1 MRYTFN
7 TKRGK
12 YSGEPE
18 KCICFLFFGTKARFE
33 PKARKS
39 WLDKTDA
46 YPLVYVSIWTAS
58 FDAVFGQ
65 RLRLPK
71 NATAFFGSTTINIS
85 PVNISFISVLASIV
99 FSEAILPETA
109 IQSVTIVCGCTETG
123 EIPLPGLYLPNEI
136 Q

>member
-7 TKRGK
+7 TKSGK
-12 YSGEPE
+12 YSGKPE
-18 KCICFLFFGTKARFE
+18 KGIWFLFFGTNARFE
-33 PKARKS
+33 LKARKS

-71 NATAFFGSTTINIS
+71 NAIAFFG
-85 PVNISFISVLASIV
+85 FMVL
-99 FSEAILPETA
+99 LPRLPHHRMIELR
-109 IQSVTIVCGCTETG
+109 QS
-123 EIPLPGLYLPNEI
+123 LL
-136 Q
+136 

>member
-71 NATAFFGSTTINIS
+71 NATAFFGFTACLQGLMPLLWRLPYYRRNSLFLCLS
-85 PVNISFISVLASIV
+85 P
-99 FSEAILPETA
+99 
-109 IQSVTIVCGCTETG
+109 
-123 EIPLPGLYLPNEI
+123 
-136 Q
+136 